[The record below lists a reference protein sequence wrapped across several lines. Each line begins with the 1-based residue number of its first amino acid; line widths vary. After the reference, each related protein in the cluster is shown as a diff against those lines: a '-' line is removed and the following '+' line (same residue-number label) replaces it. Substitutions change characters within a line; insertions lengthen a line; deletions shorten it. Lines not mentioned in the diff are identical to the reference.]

1 MGIEQDYYSGVKGLM
16 WMVGDRAD
24 HYRAS
29 LLVRAYAPTMLL
41 CAKGPYIVLAGYE
54 LYLINYSDQ

>member
-1 MGIEQDYYSGVKGLM
+1 
-16 WMVGDRAD
+16 MVGDRAD